1 MSRDAACG
9 MHTSSAGLSSASL
22 PGRSEEGE
30 ILCTL
35 EHHRFSSEDDQM
47 LVSFSP
53 ENAIHC
59 RLPVVIESVNSHAN
73 RFLCM
78 QSSGSWA
85 FDFHLLFSLAACSV
99 SMQIS
104 SFIQF
109 SVGKKTT
116 ISPIIISV
124 NKRETLNWIFT
135 SLQMQWDDADLLPMN
150 KV

>member
-1 MSRDAACG
+1 MLHVECTHPEPGSPQPRCLGALSR
-9 MHTSSAGLSSASL
+9 
-22 PGRSEEGE
+22 E
-30 ILCTL
+30 
-35 EHHRFSSEDDQM
+35 RFCALLNITDFLLRMIKCLYHFHQK
-47 LVSFSP
+47 
-53 ENAIHC
+53 NAIHC

-116 ISPIIISV
+116 ISHIIISV

-135 SLQMQWDDADLLPMN
+135 SLQMQWDDVDSLHMS